1 MKDIHASLGIK
12 TALSTAYHPQSDGQ
26 TERVN
31 QEIELYLQNFCNH
44 RQTDWAKWLP
54 YAEFTLN
61 NWVNQSTKHSA
72 FELIYGYTP
81 NWEAIDLEG
90 RVPTAGNWIKN
101 AEEKRKEAQAA
112 MEMAREIM
120 AKSYNEGK
128 KMFPDLEEGQEV
140 WLNTKNLKL
149 DQPSKKLGRKWIGP
163 YQIVK
168 KLGDLNYQLKLPQS
182 MKIHDVFHVHLLK
195 PHHPSSWHQKPLP
208 PVEVEGEEEYE
219 MEEVLNSRIQRGKL
233 EFLVT
238 WKGYLG
244 ELTWVRELDMHADDA
259 IKQFYKANPGA
270 PQKISAVVF
279 GLLPFQQYENL
290 TEWQPKADC
299 P

>member
-1 MKDIHASLGIK
+1 V
-12 TALSTAYHPQSDGQ
+12 T
-26 TERVN
+26 
-31 QEIELYLQNFCNH
+31 
-44 RQTDWAKWLP
+44 
-54 YAEFTLN
+54 
-61 NWVNQSTKHSA
+61 
-72 FELIYGYTP
+72 
-81 NWEAIDLEG
+81 EAIDLEG

-128 KMFPDLEEGQEV
+128 KMFSELEEGQEV
-140 WLNTKNLKL
+140 WLNTRNLKL
-149 DQPSKKLGRKWIGP
+149 DQQSKKLGRKWIGP
-163 YQIVK
+163 YQIKK
-168 KLGDLNYQLKLPQS
+168 KLGDLNYQLNLPPS

-195 PHHPSSWHQKPLP
+195 PHHPSSRHQKPLP
-208 PVEVEGEEEYE
+208 PVEVEGEEEYK

-238 WKGYLG
+238 WKGYPG
-244 ELTWVRELDMHADDA
+244 ELTWVRESDMHADDA

-270 PQKISAVVF
+270 PRKISAVVF

-290 TEWQPKADC
+290 TEWQPEADC